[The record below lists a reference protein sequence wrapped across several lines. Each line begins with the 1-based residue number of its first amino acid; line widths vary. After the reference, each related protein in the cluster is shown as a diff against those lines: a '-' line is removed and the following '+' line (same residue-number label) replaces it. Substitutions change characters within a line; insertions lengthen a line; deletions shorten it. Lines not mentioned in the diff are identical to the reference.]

1 MHYIS
6 LSQTV
11 NPAYQLIINQSAVFH
26 YLREHGPTY
35 RNQIATALNISLPSV
50 ARALSVLV
58 ERGFVELI
66 DYRRNN
72 QARTVP
78 YYHITIG
85 RSIMLAMDLLKGVI
99 AAQNLE
105 GLFSIEY
112 FKLDKNV
119 SVIEDITSIITRY
132 VHDTLHAPLSDVKSI
147 CIGCPGIV
155 DVDSGMVLQAIFH
168 PGLEGVP
175 LRNTLQEK
183 FGYHV
188 SVDNVVNIAAYANYC
203 EFDKKVS
210 NIVSCDIGL
219 EIGTGLLIDGRIYR
233 GSHYMA
239 GETGFYTDHLENPK
253 INYKRTHTFRSI
265 CCDLALRLE
274 GTVLDPAS
282 LEEDYCLEHVSTLFD
297 SCAQGDALSIA
308 VLDAYI
314 VRIALMLNKV
324 DVLLNPQLI
333 VIGGDICQMPHSEQ
347 LFLDRLNERYQPLR
361 QLKQDIVY
369 SRYGPLVTLYGAGQ
383 MALEHYFQVQFPY
396 MMGDGT

>member
-58 ERGFVELI
+58 ERGFVELV

-78 YYHITIG
+78 YYRITIG
-85 RSIMLAMDLLKGVI
+85 NALMLSLDLLKGAI

-105 GLFSIEY
+105 GLFSIGY
-112 FKLDKNV
+112 FKLDKSIPV
-119 SVIEDITSIITRY
+119 TEDIVSIITRY
-132 VHDTLHAPLSDVKSI
+132 VLDTLHAPLSDVKSI

-155 DVDSGMVLQAIFH
+155 DVDSGMVLKAIFH
-168 PGLEGVP
+168 PGLEGIP
-175 LRNTLQEK
+175 LRDTLQEK
-183 FGYHV
+183 FGCQVY
-188 SVDNVVNIAAYANYC
+188 VDNVVNIAAYANYC

-239 GETGFYTDHLENPK
+239 GETGFYTDHLDNHK

-265 CCDLALRLE
+265 CCDLAARLK
-274 GTVLDPAS
+274 GSVLDPAS
-282 LEEDYCLEHVSTLFD
+282 LEEDYCLEHVSALFD
-297 SCAQGDALSIA
+297 SSAQGDALSIS

-314 VRIALMLNKV
+314 DRIALMLNKV

-347 LFLDRLNERYQPLR
+347 LFLERLNERYRPLR

-369 SRYGPLVTLYGAGQ
+369 SKYGPLVTLYGAGR
-383 MALEHYFQVQFPY
+383 MALEHYLQAQFPY

>member
-6 LSQTV
+6 LSQTI

-58 ERGFVELI
+58 ERGFVELVE
-66 DYRRNN
+66 YRRNN

-78 YYHITIG
+78 YYCITIG
-85 RSIMLAMDLLKGVI
+85 SSIMLSLDLLKGAI

-105 GLFSIEY
+105 GLFSIGY

-119 SVIEDITSIITRY
+119 LVIEDITSIITRY
-132 VHDTLHAPLSDVKSI
+132 VLDTLHAPLSDVKSI

-155 DVDSGMVLQAIFH
+155 DVDNGMVLKAIFH
-168 PGLEGVP
+168 PGLEGIP
-175 LRNTLQEK
+175 LRNALIEK
-183 FGYHV
+183 FNCHIY
-188 SVDNVVNIAAYANYC
+188 VDNVVNIAAYANYC

-239 GETGFYTDHLENPK
+239 GETGFYTDHLDNYK

-265 CCDLALRLE
+265 CCDLAARLE
-274 GTVLDPAS
+274 GAVLDPAS
-282 LEEDYCLEHVSTLFD
+282 LEEDYCLEHVSHLFD
-297 SCAQGDALSIA
+297 SCAQGDTLSIS

-314 VRIALMLNKV
+314 DRIALMLNKV

-333 VIGGDICQMPHSEQ
+333 VIGGDICQMPRSEH
-347 LFLDRLNERYQPLR
+347 LFLERLNERYRPLR

-369 SRYGPLVTLYGAGQ
+369 SKYGPLVTLYGAGR
-383 MALEHYFQVQFPY
+383 MALEHYFQAQFPY

>member
-35 RNQIATALNISLPSV
+35 RNQIANALNISLPSV
-50 ARALSVLV
+50 ARALNVLV
-58 ERGFVELI
+58 ERGFVELL
-66 DYRRNN
+66 DYRRND

-78 YYHITIG
+78 YYRITIG
-85 RSIMLAMDLLKGVI
+85 STIMLSLDLLKGAI

-105 GLFSIEY
+105 GLFSIAY
-112 FKLDKNV
+112 FKLDTHLPV
-119 SVIEDITSIITRY
+119 VDDLVSIITHY
-132 VHDTLHAPLSDVKSI
+132 VQDTLHTSLASVKSI
-147 CIGCPGIV
+147 CIGSPGIV
-155 DVDSGMVLQAIFH
+155 DVERGAVLKAIFH

-175 LRNTLQEK
+175 LRDSLEARLGCSV
-183 FGYHV
+183 F
-188 SVDNVVNIAAYANYC
+188 VDNVVNIAAYANYC
-203 EFDKKVS
+203 EFDKKVR

-233 GSHYMA
+233 GSHFMA
-239 GETGFYTDHLENPK
+239 GETGFYTDHLDNPK

-265 CCDLALRLE
+265 CCELAERLE
-274 GTVLDPAS
+274 GITLDPAA
-282 LEEDYCLEHVSTLFD
+282 LEEEYCLNHVSALFET
-297 SCAQGDALSIA
+297 CARGDALSIS

-314 VRIALMLNKV
+314 DRTALMLNKV

-333 VIGGDICQMPHSEQ
+333 VIGGDICQMPQSEH
-347 LFLDRLNERYQPLR
+347 LFLERLNERYRPLR

-369 SRYGPLVTLYGAGQ
+369 SKYGPLVTLYGAGR
-383 MALEHYFQVQFPY
+383 MALERYFQTQFPY